1 MYSPSPNFFY
11 NLVLNFVIAV
21 GKMRRKLNGVFNLF
35 LLVKYWW
42 VDFIHGK
49 YWLDNLL
56 VILYVVTYY
65 TDWTNNRNV

>member
-42 VDFIHGK
+42 VAFIHRK
-49 YWLDNLL
+49 Y
-56 VILYVVTYY
+56 
-65 TDWTNNRNV
+65 

>member
-11 NLVLNFVIAV
+11 NLVLNFVIAF
-21 GKMRRKLNGVFNLF
+21 GQMRRKLNGVFNLF

-49 YWLDNLL
+49 Y
-56 VILYVVTYY
+56 
-65 TDWTNNRNV
+65 